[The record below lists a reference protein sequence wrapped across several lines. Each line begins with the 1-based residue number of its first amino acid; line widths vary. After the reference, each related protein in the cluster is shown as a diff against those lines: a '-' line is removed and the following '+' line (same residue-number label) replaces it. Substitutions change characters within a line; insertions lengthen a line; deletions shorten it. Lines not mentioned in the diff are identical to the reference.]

1 MVTRSRLKSVLTGLA
16 LYTVAAALIGYF
28 GVNAYTGKYGLNARQ
43 ELDQEIIALTS
54 ELARL
59 KRERAEGEQ
68 RVSLLRSDR
77 VDPDMLDE
85 RARFQLDYA
94 NPHDLVRMIAG
105 ARAVR
110 FQKLIDSIS
119 KVSCRIAVR
128 HSYSF
133 AASRNPLTA
142 GLSWAREGLSTLSSS
157 RICHGRLTQENRHK
171 GQGSGKGDTALRR
184 NSPESRSSR
193 RCATCC

>member
-1 MVTRSRLKSVLTGLA
+1 MVSRTRLKSLLTGLA
-16 LYTVAAALIGYF
+16 LYAVAAMMVGYF

-85 RARFQLDYA
+85 RARYQLHYA
-94 NPHDLVRMIAG
+94 DPRE
-105 ARAVR
+105 
-110 FQKLIDSIS
+110 LI
-119 KVSCRIAVR
+119 RTTR
-128 HSYSF
+128 PT
-133 AASRNPLTA
+133 N
-142 GLSWAREGLSTLSSS
+142 
-157 RICHGRLTQENRHK
+157 
-171 GQGSGKGDTALRR
+171 
-184 NSPESRSSR
+184 
-193 RCATCC
+193 